1 MRGYNERDSS
11 EFSLASLAS
20 RSRGSAMLNTRIEI
34 LVGECSAFLAS
45 GSDPTDSDGQSMRK
59 TMKIIIDHIQISRRL
74 YNCDHST
81 ST

>member
-1 MRGYNERDSS
+1 MAGMGPIPIYN
-11 EFSLASLAS
+11 
-20 RSRGSAMLNTRIEI
+20 I

-81 ST
+81 STSTEVITVSSGVSESISSC